1 MGVRLRPL
9 RLVPSRYLCFW
20 GKRRLGVRMRPDS
33 YPVATVFMCFGGERR
48 LGLRLR
54 PDSYPVAVD
63 VFLW

>member
-1 MGVRLRPL
+1 
-9 RLVPSRYLCFW
+9 
-20 GKRRLGVRMRPDS
+20 MRPDS

-63 VFLW
+63 VFLLLEKIGG